1 MILQKYL
8 RDREA
13 ISYLTNYGSNHH
25 NKEVFTSN
33 IDELLDEMIEDAVNM
48 TGKDVNQLTKEEKV
62 EVVKY
67 LDDKG
72 AFLIKNRRSVWL
84 IFGDIPVYYLQLF
97 KIIR

>member
-1 MILQKYL
+1 M
-8 RDREA
+8 
-13 ISYLTNYGSNHH
+13 
-25 NKEVFTSN
+25 FTSN

-72 AFLIKNRRSVWL
+72 AFLIKKSAERVADFLGISRFTIYN
-84 IFGDIPVYYLQLF
+84 YLKLSD
-97 KIIR
+97 K